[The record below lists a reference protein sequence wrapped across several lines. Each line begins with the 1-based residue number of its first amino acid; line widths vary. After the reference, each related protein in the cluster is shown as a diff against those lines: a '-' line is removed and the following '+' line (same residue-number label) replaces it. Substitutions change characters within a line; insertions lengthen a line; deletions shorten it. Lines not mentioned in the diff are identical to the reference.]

1 MKIDSL
7 QVLHIKSVDHKG
19 EEENPLRGFQAV
31 MNPFPAMTCARHVY
45 IFTSE
50 FSGMP
55 ELEAYLSSHAEKS
68 EWLTSRAA
76 YEFLLRWAVG
86 AESKKIQNND
96 HFVLGQ
102 VREAW
107 DYFRPNNSDR
117 NAELIHIMPM
127 LFEDASNIRRLI
139 QDRQFAKQNV
149 KELLILMCE
158 NCANSRAKNQK
169 PAYDLL
175 LSDHQE
181 YIDAAQRE
189 YLNQRLLAVS
199 KSIRALNERASNEL
213 LPSKEKE
220 FKAFRANLNLTLE
233 KKFLQDAAAGL
244 ADPFVPKI
252 HM

>member
-19 EEENPLRGFQAV
+19 EEENPLRSFQAV

-50 FSGMP
+50 FLGMP
-55 ELEAYLSSHAEKS
+55 ELEDYLSNHAEKS
-68 EWLTSRAA
+68 EWLTGRTA

-86 AESKKIQNND
+86 AESKKIQHND

-102 VREAW
+102 VRESW
-107 DYFRPNNSDR
+107 DYFRPHNSDN
-117 NAELIHIMPM
+117 NAELNHIMPM
-127 LFEDASNIRRLI
+127 LFEDAGNIRRLI
-139 QDRQFAKQNV
+139 QDPKFAKQNV
-149 KELLILMCE
+149 KELLVLMCE

-175 LSDHQE
+175 LSDHQQ
-181 YIDAAQRE
+181 YIDAAERE
-189 YLNQRLLAVS
+189 YLSQRLLAVT
-199 KSIRALNERASNEL
+199 KSIKALNEKATNEL
-213 LPSKEKE
+213 LPSREKE
-220 FKAFRANLNLTLE
+220 IKVFRANLNLTLE

-252 HM
+252 PM